1 MRLAFLETRRNWHRA
16 SCDTE
21 IRVNTAARVT
31 VRATIEGDYLLLKN
45 RACLETWECQVLEI
59 KLSVLDARGAFT
71 QVSASISQGSI
82 HDFSDKPGF
91 FCLSPNHRK
100 PGFSIEP
107 ANKFLG
113 CPASLLGEPRASYP
127 VNWDT
132 PHLISEVSS
141 RQKLCVTLRG
151 RRTLL
156 TALLFPPPARG
167 KTGVRSTRVVD

>member
-1 MRLAFLETRRNWHRA
+1 MMLAFVERRRNWHRA

-21 IRVNTAARVT
+21 VWVNTAYRVT
-31 VRATIEGDYLLLKN
+31 VRATIDGDYLLLKN

-59 KLSVLDARGAFT
+59 KPSVLDARRAFT
-71 QVSASISQGSI
+71 QVSASISQGII

-107 ANKFLG
+107 ANKVLECG
-113 CPASLLGEPRASYP
+113 ASLLGKSRPSYP

-141 RQKLCVTLRG
+141 RQKLCVTLTG

-156 TALLFPPPARG
+156 TPPCSQES
-167 KTGVRSTRVVD
+167 GVRAL

>member
-16 SCDTE
+16 SRHTE

-31 VRATIEGDYLLLKN
+31 VRATIDGDYLLLKN
-45 RACLETWECQVLEI
+45 RPCLQTRECQVLEI
-59 KLSVLDARGAFT
+59 KPSVLDARGTFT

-82 HDFSDKPGF
+82 HDFSDKPRF

-107 ANKFLG
+107 GNKFVG
-113 CPASLLGEPRASYP
+113 RPASLLGESRASYP

-141 RQKLCVTLRG
+141 RQKLYVTLRG

-156 TALLFPPPARG
+156 TTPPARG
-167 KTGVRSTRVVD
+167 KTGVRSTSVVD